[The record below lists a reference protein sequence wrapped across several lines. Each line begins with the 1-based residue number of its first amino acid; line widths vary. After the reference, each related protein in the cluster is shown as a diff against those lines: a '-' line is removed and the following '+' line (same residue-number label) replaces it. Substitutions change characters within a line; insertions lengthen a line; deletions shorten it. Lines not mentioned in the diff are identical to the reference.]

1 MCHTFK
7 SNTCASFLLLST
19 HTWIKRHFG
28 CSRQFQFLMSFYFFF
43 FFKDQARTWGPFL
56 PCLSGGY
63 RVLGAQSQCSLSDHL
78 LAWLTN
84 SASAANTCQPC
95 CLPIHLP
102 SQPLLSHQQMPP
114 SPARP
119 NCISRNASGNASTS
133 LSPLS
138 CLAG

>member
-1 MCHTFK
+1 MCLFSSSKHSYLDQK
-7 SNTCASFLLLST
+7 ALWLLQAVSIPHELLL
-19 HTWIKRHFG
+19 
-28 CSRQFQFLMSFYFFF
+28 FF

-63 RVLGAQSQCSLSDHL
+63 RILGAQSQCSLSDHL